1 MQPICPAYSSSVP
14 IALDSAGVVQS
25 GMLSQEELESFDFLQ
40 WLGTGALAARQLC
53 CNQATVSRHAVHV
66 QKTLG
71 ISLQRLPSG
80 TYGVTGN
87 DRLLKLERQVHQ
99 VARLLG
105 RRSMR
110 LHLITGKGHLSMGL
124 PHGWCSNPPC
134 PLEAQVDGAA
144 LLDGYVL
151 DACIMQRPQVASL
164 DSERYCVVELLNS
177 PLFLVANGAH
187 ALTQEKGITATDLA
201 SQTQLIHLDILPV
214 ATRLA
219 TEQLHA
225 SLLGDPAQVVA
236 QPEAL
241 ARLVD
246 CGPRADV
253 VYVSA
258 LGLGKENR
266 VGIDFSVNCTTSD
279 YLVFLKENMEAPGM
293 QLLMD
298 ELRSSLRAAAL
309 RLPELACAL

>member
-1 MQPICPAYSSSVP
+1 
-14 IALDSAGVVQS
+14 
-25 GMLSQEELESFDFLQ
+25 
-40 WLGTGALAARQLC
+40 
-53 CNQATVSRHAVHV
+53 
-66 QKTLG
+66 
-71 ISLQRLPSG
+71 
-80 TYGVTGN
+80 
-87 DRLLKLERQVHQ
+87 
-99 VARLLG
+99 
-105 RRSMR
+105 
-110 LHLITGKGHLSMGL
+110 
-124 PHGWCSNPPC
+124 
-134 PLEAQVDGAA
+134 
-144 LLDGYVL
+144 
-151 DACIMQRPQVASL
+151 
-164 DSERYCVVELLNS
+164 VVELLNS

-246 CGPRADV
+246 YGPRANV
-253 VYVSA
+253 FYVSA